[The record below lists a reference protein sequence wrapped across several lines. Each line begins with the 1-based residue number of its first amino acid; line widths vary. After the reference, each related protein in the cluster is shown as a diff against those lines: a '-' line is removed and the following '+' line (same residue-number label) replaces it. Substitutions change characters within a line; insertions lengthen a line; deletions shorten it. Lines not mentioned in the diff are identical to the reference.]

1 MIDEIRAREGKLHME
16 ETDIELGSRQE
27 AVEGILAEAIGS
39 LGDGE
44 IDAFE
49 QTERVEGVPLAD
61 YGRFVPRQSTAGEL
75 AAALERMEADAK
87 ASMDDAS
94 AKLAAATSSEDEDVL
109 SLTVAIEQAAWNRA
123 RAWVAEVA
131 ANKVGNEELAG
142 RAAAERAFWEAR
154 LEAVANIW
162 DWNAAVSLS
171 KPPSGGYGY
180 NVFLR
185 QPDKADAERMAKV
198 AEALSEEAAINVDNA
213 AAVFSAAMEIHRR
226 DEDEV
231 AFGAMFFEGM
241 GDLRRAAAATV
252 RANEYWGAYAKLAH
266 SYPQVFAGPLGGE
279 DPFERIK
286 AAVGDAMRSW
296 AELNADNVSGGLARC
311 WRFAS
316 DQAGFN
322 FDVPI
327 VEGRGN
333 ALEEV
338 DAATAYGFAKAGFA
352 AGFEEGR
359 LRNFA
364 KEMLGAVDDRWL
376 DDCIAVARRDAERE
390 LGELTVG
397 VVREGK
403 PLSVPLDEAEARRIV
418 ADAAEVD
425 VDDGEGDPGELGPVV
440 GDVIDEDP
448 DLPPID
454 EDGEPMEDWRPKS
467 GDPAFAPKPPAAMLK
482 GIGL

>member
-1 MIDEIRAREGKLHME
+1 MIDEIRAREGKLHIE
-16 ETDIELGSRQE
+16 ETEIELGSRQE
-27 AVEGILAEAIGS
+27 AVDGILAEAVAS
-39 LGDGE
+39 LGEGE

-49 QTERVEGVPLAD
+49 AAERVEGVPLAD
-61 YGRFVPRQSTAGEL
+61 FGRFVPRQSTAGEL
-75 AAALERMEADAK
+75 ATVIERMEADAK
-87 ASMDDAS
+87 ASMDDAL
-94 AKLAAATSSEDEDVL
+94 AKLATATTTEDEDVL
-109 SLTVAIEQAAWNRA
+109 SLTVAIEQAAWNRT
-123 RAWVAEVA
+123 RAWAAEVA
-131 ANKVGNEELAG
+131 ATKAGGDGLAG
-142 RAAAERAFWEAR
+142 RAAAEKAFWDSR
-154 LEAVANIW
+154 LVAACDVW

-171 KPPSGGYGY
+171 KPPSDGYGY
-180 NVFLR
+180 NAFMR
-185 QPDKADAERMAKV
+185 QPDEADAERMAKV
-198 AEALSEEAAINVDNA
+198 AEALSEEAVINVDNA

-231 AFGAMFFEGM
+231 AFGMMFFEGM
-241 GDLRRAAAATV
+241 GDLRRAAAAAV

-266 SYPQVFAGPLGGE
+266 SYPQVFAGAIGGE
-279 DPFERIK
+279 DPFQRIK
-286 AAVGDAMRSW
+286 AAVGDAVRSW

-311 WRFAS
+311 WRYAS

-333 ALEEV
+333 ALAEV

-397 VVREGK
+397 VVKEGK

-418 ADAAEVD
+418 AEAAEVD
-425 VDDGEGDPGELGPVV
+425 EGEGDPGELEPVI
-440 GDVIDEDP
+440 GEVIDE

-454 EDGEPMEDWRPKS
+454 EHGEPVEQTEDWRPKS
-467 GDPAFAPKPPAAMLK
+467 GDPAFAPKPPTAMLK
-482 GIGL
+482 GMGL